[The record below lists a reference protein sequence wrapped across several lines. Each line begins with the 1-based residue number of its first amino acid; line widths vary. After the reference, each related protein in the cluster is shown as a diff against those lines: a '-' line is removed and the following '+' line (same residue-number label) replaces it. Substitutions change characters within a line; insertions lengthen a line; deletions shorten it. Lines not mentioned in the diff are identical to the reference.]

1 MFMLL
6 QNELCGQWGC
16 HRNGLS
22 AWLEH
27 PWSLWDVSALDA
39 SSVCGDRLFQEH
51 GRPGLE
57 TKPSHLHSEGNRG
70 DRSLVLYGC
79 RIWPFALCE
88 LLSFF
93 PSAADGGICC
103 WIFWPKPHQPGTVP
117 PWLWGLSFPVRD
129 IWIFVLD
136 TSQLLKSETSDLKAL
151 CCVFRWASSPP
162 RTNELRSWPS

>member
-6 QNELCGQWGC
+6 QNEHVVNEVVIG
-16 HRNGLS
+16 HEVGLS

-27 PWSLWDVSALDA
+27 PWSLWDVSTLDA
-39 SSVCGDRLFQEH
+39 SSLCGDRLFQEH
-51 GRPGLE
+51 GRPGLK

-70 DRSLVLYGC
+70 DRTLVLYGC
-79 RIWPFALCE
+79 RIWLFALCE

-103 WIFWPKPHQPGTVP
+103 WVFWPKPHQPGTVP
-117 PWLWGLSFPVRD
+117 PWLWGLPFLLET
-129 IWIFVLD
+129 FVLD
-136 TSQLLKSETSDLKAL
+136 ISQLLISESFDPKAL